1 MCLFKK
7 KAGID
12 GIWFKRSV
20 INKNSYAIC
29 FQCSSHVSGE
39 ICPWNIKCK
48 CDRLIR
54 LHGGITYNRNKFAYT
69 IC

>member
-12 GIWFKRSV
+12 GIWFKRNV

-29 FQCSSHVSGE
+29 FQCPNHVSGE
-39 ICPWNIKCK
+39 ICSWNIKCK

-54 LHGGITYNRNKFAYT
+54 LHEGITHRNKFAYI